1 MVFEPG
7 RAEEALC
14 SLSFHGWWAG
24 LREYRFASR
33 YVVFPN
39 VDGNVDGLEFHISE
53 EKEVGAKASSGS

>member
-1 MVFEPG
+1 MVG
-7 RAEEALC
+7 RLK
-14 SLSFHGWWAG
+14 G
-24 LREYRFASR
+24 FASR